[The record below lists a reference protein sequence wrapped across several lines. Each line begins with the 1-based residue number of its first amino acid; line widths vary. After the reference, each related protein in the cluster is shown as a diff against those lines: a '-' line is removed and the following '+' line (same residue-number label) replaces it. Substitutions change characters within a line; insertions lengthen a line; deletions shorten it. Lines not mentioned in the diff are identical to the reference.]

1 MRFAYLAFF
10 HDDRSENLFIAREDV
25 DAVRRMIAT
34 TPGLA
39 LANIYLPEVATDMFN
54 KDGPPPVF
62 GFQLYFDE
70 LADMEAALAP
80 SGHLQALTAPG
91 VLSSIA
97 GSRPT
102 QQAMCVR
109 PFPVDDAGIKT
120 PAGGLPCSY
129 VVHYPGPAEDMNT
142 WLYHYVTHH
151 PQLMRGFPGIRHIE
165 VLSRLDWCGSL
176 PWPRVDYMQRNRVMF
191 DSPAALTHALQSPAR
206 LEMRADYKT
215 FPPFSGGSRHFPMS
229 TEAVHSLPRATTT

>member
-10 HDDRSENLFIAREDV
+10 HDDRQTNLAIAREDV
-25 DAVRRMIAT
+25 DAARRVIVT

-109 PFPVDDAGIKT
+109 PFPVDDAAVKT
-120 PAGGLPCSY
+120 SGLPCSY
-129 VVHYPGPAEDMNT
+129 LVHYPGPAEDMNA

-151 PQLMRGFPGIRHIE
+151 PQLMRGFPGTRHIE

-229 TEAVHSLPRATTT
+229 TEAVHSLPRATAN

>member
-10 HDDRSENLFIAREDV
+10 HYDCEANLAIAREDV
-25 DAVRRMIAT
+25 DAVRRVIAS

-39 LANIYLPEVATDMFN
+39 LANIYLPEVATDRFN
-54 KDGPPPVF
+54 K
-62 GFQLYFDE
+62 
-70 LADMEAALAP
+70 AP
-80 SGHLQALTAPG
+80 TGHLQALAAPG

-97 GSRPT
+97 GARPT
-102 QQAMCVR
+102 QQAMYVR
-109 PFPVDDAGIKT
+109 PFPVDDAGTKT
-120 PAGGLPCSY
+120 SGLPCSY
-129 VVHYPGPAEDMNT
+129 LVHYPGPAEDMNA

-176 PWPRVDYMQRNRVMF
+176 PWPRVDHMQRNRVMF

-206 LEMRADYKT
+206 LEMRADYQT
-215 FPPFSGGSRHFPMS
+215 FPPFSGGSQHFPMS
-229 TEAVHSLPRATTT
+229 TEAVHSLPRAIAT

>member
-1 MRFAYLAFF
+1 MRFSYLAFF
-10 HDDRSENLFIAREDV
+10 HDDLPASLVIAREDV

-54 KDGPPPVF
+54 KDGPSPAF

-70 LADMEAALAP
+70 LAEMEAALAP
-80 SGHLQALTAPG
+80 SGHLQALAAPG

-109 PFPVDDAGIKT
+109 PFPVDDADVRT
-120 PAGGLPCSY
+120 SGLPCSY
-129 VVHYPGPAEDMNT
+129 LVHYPGPAEDMNT

-176 PWPRVDYMQRNRVMF
+176 PWPRLDYMQRNRVMF

-215 FPPFSGGSRHFPMS
+215 FPPFSGGSLHFPMS
-229 TEAVHSLPRATTT
+229 TEAVHPLPRATAN